1 MRQPTTA
8 LIALLPAFV
17 LAGCGDFAERLAVEL
32 FYQEAPFA
40 RSQIYKDLVYWT
52 GPDADDR
59 KHRLD
64 FFVPE
69 GRGWPVLIFVHG
81 GGWSTGDKGLKFGG
95 ADPYGNIGRFYAAE
109 GVGVAVIN
117 YRLQSK
123 VTWREQIKDIARA
136 LAWVYGHAEKY
147 GANRRAIFIFGH
159 SSGAQLAAR
168 VAVDHQLL
176 RELGLPPS
184 LLCGVISVSGAPFD
198 IEDKTTYELGTN
210 PSLYEKPFRAGDSG
224 DRWKYEASAANF
236 VTASTPRFLLMYGW
250 WEARGLKRQNEVMYQ
265 ALTAADV
272 PARLVVTP
280 WDGHGLIVA
289 ALSHPYRMAS
299 AEILDFIRTTKCSSN
314 R

>member
-1 MRQPTTA
+1 MQQLTTA
-8 LIALLPAFV
+8 LIALLSAFF
-17 LAGCGDFAERLAVEL
+17 LAGCRDFAERLAVVL

-40 RSQIYKDLVYWT
+40 PIQIYKDLPYWT
-52 GPDADDR
+52 GPNADDR

-64 FFVPE
+64 FYVPE

-81 GGWSTGDKGLKFGG
+81 GGWTKGDKALKFGG
-95 ADPYGNIGRFYAAE
+95 VDPYGNIGRFYAAR
-109 GVGVAVIN
+109 GIGVAVIN

-136 LAWVYGHAEKY
+136 LAWVHGHTEKY
-147 GANRRAIFIFGH
+147 GANRRAIFISGH

-168 VAVDHQLL
+168 TVVDHELM
-176 RELGLPPS
+176 RELKLSPS

-198 IEDKTTYELGTN
+198 IEDKITYELGTN
-210 PSLYEKPFRAGDSG
+210 PSRYEKPFRAGDSG
-224 DRWKYEASAANF
+224 DRWKHEASAAHF
-236 VTASTPRFLLMYGW
+236 VTPSTPPFLLMYGR

-289 ALSHPYRMAS
+289 ALSHPDRMAS
-299 AEILDFIRTTKCSSN
+299 AEILDFIRTTQCSSK